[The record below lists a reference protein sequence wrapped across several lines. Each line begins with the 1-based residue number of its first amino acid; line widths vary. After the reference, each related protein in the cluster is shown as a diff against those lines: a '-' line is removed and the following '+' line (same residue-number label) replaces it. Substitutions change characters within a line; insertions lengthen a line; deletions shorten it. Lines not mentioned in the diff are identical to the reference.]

1 MDTAVYS
8 IQCTVYSVQYIVYS
22 IQCTVYS
29 VRMKRAGYSV
39 WGAMWGVQGGE
50 YEVSLFYQF
59 LISSVTQTK
68 PHSINSYMPNSSVFT
83 LMALT

>member
-8 IQCTVYSVQYIVYS
+8 IQCTVYSVKY
-22 IQCTVYS
+22 TVYS

-50 YEVSLFYQF
+50 YEVSLFDQF
-59 LISSVTQTK
+59 
-68 PHSINSYMPNSSVFT
+68 
-83 LMALT
+83 